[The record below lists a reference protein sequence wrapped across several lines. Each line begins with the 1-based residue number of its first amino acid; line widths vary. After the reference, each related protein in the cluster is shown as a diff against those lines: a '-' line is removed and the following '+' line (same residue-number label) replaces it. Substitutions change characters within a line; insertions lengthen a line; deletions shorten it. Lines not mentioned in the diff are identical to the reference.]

1 VTFSDDVDAAV
12 LTCGSFRAN
21 RLRGHGQG
29 RGQGAVGTRTG
40 AYTCCAQGQGQQLRG
55 RLAECVEN
63 DEFTVTACVDAS
75 DDDDGRVTV
84 RMLPKNDLKNAAT

>member
-12 LTCGSFRAN
+12 LTCGSFNAN

-29 RGQGAVGTRTG
+29 RGQGAVGLLLCT
-40 AYTCCAQGQGQQLRG
+40 GQGQQLRG